1 MSHWEKYHTRWAHVE
16 PPLRCGAEVVREV
29 QSIVGRAEGTVLL
42 LGVTPELADAFD
54 EVFAVDK
61 NPSMIA
67 NVWPGDSAGKRAIAA
82 DWLEM
87 NSQGEAF
94 AAIVGDGSL
103 NNLGYP
109 SDIKKLL
116 GNALEMLTPGGRFAC
131 RLYERPSSPFTID
144 DILMAASV
152 PASINFHAL
161 KWMIAMH
168 LAAQNDAMVP
178 VAQILATFNKLF
190 PDREKLSRSTGW
202 PRTGIDTID
211 LYQDSA
217 MSYSFPSREE
227 FLAIIPEGAIEVEF
241 RRCGTYYLASCCP
254 ILAFRRP

>member
-1 MSHWEKYHTRWAHVE
+1 M
-16 PPLRCGAEVVREV
+16 VREI
-29 QSIVGRAEGTVLL
+29 QSITGRAKGTVLL

-67 NVWPGDSAGKRAIAA
+67 NVWPGDSAGKRAVAA
-82 DWLEM
+82 DWLELS
-87 NSQGEAF
+87 SQEGTF

-116 GNALEMLTPGGRFAC
+116 GIALEMLAPGGRFVC
-131 RLYERPSSPFTID
+131 RLFERPSSPFTID
-144 DILMAASV
+144 DIMLAARA
-152 PASINFHAL
+152 PDLINFHAL

-168 LAAQNDAMVP
+168 IAARNNAMVP

-190 PDREKLSRSTGW
+190 PDRERLSGDTEW
-202 PRTGIDTID
+202 PRAAIDTID
-211 LYQDSA
+211 VYQDST
-217 MSYSFPSREE
+217 MSYSFPCREE
-227 FLAIIPEGAIEVEF
+227 FLAIIPDSAIEVEF
-241 RRCGTYYLASCCP
+241 RSSGTYNLASCCP
-254 ILAFRRP
+254 ILAFRKP